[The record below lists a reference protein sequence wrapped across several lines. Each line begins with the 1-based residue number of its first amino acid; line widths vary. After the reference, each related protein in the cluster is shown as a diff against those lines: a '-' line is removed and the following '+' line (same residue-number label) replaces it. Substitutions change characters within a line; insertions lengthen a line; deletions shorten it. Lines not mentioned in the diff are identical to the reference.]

1 MRHLLLTRSHVHAVV
16 QHGPQHL
23 LAEAVVMALQH
34 LLVDE
39 HRETV
44 QLPQR
49 LLHLPALLHRHVDAQ
64 RDAAHIPRLA
74 TRQKRRM
81 PPLVEGGVV
90 GLPGDAGE
98 QAQLVELRRPV
109 AVRVAREVDGKEL
122 RDEQQ
127 RLLAVLVRGV
137 ISQTLFITPY
147 AYDNA
152 LTRSRLARR
161 IEGGGGEGAKRHA
174 GNLLDLLFVERVNNV
189 HAL

>member
-1 MRHLLLTRSHVHAVV
+1 M

-23 LAEAVVMALQH
+23 LAEPVVVALQH

-39 HRETV
+39 HREAV

-64 RDAAHIPRLA
+64 RDAAHVPRL
-74 TRQKRRM
+74 TTGQKRGM
-81 PPLVEGGVV
+81 PPLVEGRVV

-109 AVRVAREVDGKEL
+109 AVRVAGEVDGKEL

-137 ISQTLFITPY
+137 ISQALFIT
-147 AYDNA
+147 
-152 LTRSRLARR
+152 L
-161 IEGGGGEGAKRHA
+161 
-174 GNLLDLLFVERVNNV
+174 
-189 HAL
+189 